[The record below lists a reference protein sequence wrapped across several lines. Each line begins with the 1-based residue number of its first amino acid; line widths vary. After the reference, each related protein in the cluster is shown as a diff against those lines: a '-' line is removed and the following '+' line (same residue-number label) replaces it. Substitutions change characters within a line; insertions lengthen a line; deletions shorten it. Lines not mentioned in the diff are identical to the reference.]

1 MATASRRARQPAA
14 FGFTRGVHIAG
25 TNIACDAL
33 GAAGEMVFLSHAQ
46 ARGALGRR
54 LPLRRSGRQELLV
67 TEGTLAL
74 LGSSGARLRKHA
86 LPAPFGRPFA
96 LGDARVEL
104 FPSGHLP
111 GAASL
116 LVESG
121 GKRMIYAGTVRMGQ
135 PAFGATAGEVRRADA
150 VCIDGTFGD
159 ASFALP
165 PAAEALDALLAF
177 VEKTLAA
184 GGAPVLL
191 TPPFGTAMDA
201 ASALARAGLG
211 LRGHRSIIAA
221 AASYKAAGAAPP
233 AIARFA
239 GKLGPREALLWPPE
253 ARTAPQLAQLARTRF
268 AFVSGFSLDPAA
280 VSAVGADEAIPMSN
294 QAGQADLLGYVAAT
308 GAREVAVHR
317 GHAEA
322 LAAALRAKGLFAYA
336 LGPPRQL
343 ELFRG

>member
-1 MATASRRARQPAA
+1 VTAKRRARDTAA

-46 ARGALGRR
+46 AQGALGRR
-54 LPLRRSGRQELLV
+54 LPLRRSGRQEMLV
-67 TEGTLAL
+67 TEATLAL
-74 LGSSGARLRKHA
+74 LGSSGARLRRHA

-96 LGDARVEL
+96 LGEARVEL

-116 LVESG
+116 LVEAG
-121 GKRMIYAGTVRMGQ
+121 GKRVIYAGTVRTGT

-159 ASFALP
+159 SSFTLP
-165 PAAEALDALLAF
+165 PPTEALDRLRAF
-177 VEKTLAA
+177 VERTLEA

-201 ASALARAGLG
+201 AAALAGAGLG
-211 LRGHRSIIAA
+211 LRGHRSIVAA
-221 AASYKAAGAAPP
+221 AAAYKAAGAEPP
-233 AIARFA
+233 AIARFR

-253 ARTAPQLAQLARTRF
+253 ARTAPMLGQLARTRF

-280 VSAVGADEAIPMSN
+280 LAAVGADEAIPLSN
-294 QAGQADLLGYVAAT
+294 QAGQQDLLGYVAAT